1 MNQEL
6 VERLR
11 DLAVEMEQSEGDILF
26 VSTDEKAIVEAA
38 KALAEGGKVSHKV
51 VGTLLYYVA
60 DMAEE

>member
-11 DLAVEMEQSEGDILF
+11 DLAKEVEQADGDLLL
-26 VSTDEKAIVEAA
+26 VPTEEKAIIEAA
-38 KALAEGGKVSHKV
+38 KAIVDGGTVPYKVIAAM
-51 VGTLLYYVA
+51 LYYVA

>member
-1 MNQEL
+1 MDQEL

-11 DLAVEMEQSEGDILF
+11 DLALEVEQSGGDILF
-26 VSTDEKAIVEAA
+26 VSTDEKTIVEVA

-51 VGTLLYYVA
+51 IGTLLYYVA